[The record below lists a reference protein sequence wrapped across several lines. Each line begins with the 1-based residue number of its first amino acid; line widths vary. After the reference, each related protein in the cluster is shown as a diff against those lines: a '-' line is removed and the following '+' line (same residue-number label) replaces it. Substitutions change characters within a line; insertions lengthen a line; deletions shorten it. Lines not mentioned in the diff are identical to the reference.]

1 MTKQKGNDYSTLL
14 IWSAAVVTVV
24 RYAAAFIASDLGEI
38 TGKLS
43 EVITILIGFSGLGM
57 GILDVIGGTYLF
69 DGWRRTMP
77 ATGKSWGFRFKV
89 LTIFIFAL
97 IISGVMILVP
107 FTVSRV
113 THESMSSVLGDN
125 DRLWW
130 WALLVNLTPYLLVG
144 GVAIGNQ
151 VVNVTIREPE
161 KVSESEEK
169 VTGKFPNDWRKVLPY
184 LSNEEILSI
193 AGSKTSEIVKKYH
206 LNTDR
211 TALNWRK
218 NAQAEVAL
226 RGLRVPAGQGTG

>member
-1 MTKQKGNDYSTLL
+1 MSKQKGHDYSTLL

-38 TGKLS
+38 TGNLS
-43 EVITILIGFSGLGM
+43 RVITFLIGFSGLGM

-77 ATGKSWGFRFKV
+77 ATGKAWSFRFKV
-89 LTIFIFAL
+89 LTIFILSL
-97 IISGVMILVP
+97 ILSGVMILVP

-113 THESMSSVLGDN
+113 THESMELVLGA
-125 DRLWW
+125 RGGLWW
-130 WALLVNLTPYLLVG
+130 WALLVNLTPYLLIG

-151 VVNVTIREPE
+151 VVNVASQEPV

-193 AGSKTSEIVKKYH
+193 AGMRTADIVKKYH
-206 LNTDR
+206 LNTDK

-218 NAQAEVAL
+218 YAQAEVAQRKL
-226 RGLRVPAGQGTG
+226 KISS